1 MKAIL
6 HQIQR
11 IFGGFLFTQK
21 LIHQGVKG
29 SNKEE
34 MMLTLFGRLL
44 ERMLQSSFQ
53 KLNRHRGRKVEHLAA
68 SRDLAVV
75 AVVREFARDK

>member
-11 IFGGFLFTQK
+11 IFGGFLFTKK

-34 MMLTLFGRLL
+34 MMLALFGRLL
-44 ERMLQSSFQ
+44 ERMLQRA
-53 KLNRHRGRKVEHLAA
+53 L
-68 SRDLAVV
+68 
-75 AVVREFARDK
+75 